1 MIRHSMQMMRNPQA
15 MREAMR
21 HQDMAISQLENH
33 PEGYNALRR
42 MYEDVQEPMMQAQQQ
57 AFGGT
62 PTTTTTTNT
71 NTTNTPSSSS
81 PNTSALPNPW

>member
-21 HQDMAISQLENH
+21 HQDMAMSQLENH

-57 AFGGT
+57 AFSMGSN
-62 PTTTTTTNT
+62 TNNNS

>member
-62 PTTTTTTNT
+62 PTTTTNT

>member
-1 MIRHSMQMMRNPQA
+1 MQMMRNPQA

-21 HQDMAISQLENH
+21 HQDMAMSQLENH

-57 AFGGT
+57 AFGTGSPNAN
-62 PTTTTTTNT
+62 PTTS
-71 NTTNTPSSSS
+71 TTNTPSSSS

>member
-1 MIRHSMQMMRNPQA
+1 MIRQSMQMMRNPQA

-21 HQDMAISQLENH
+21 HQDMAMSQLENH

-57 AFGGT
+57 ALSAST
-62 PTTTTTTNT
+62 SNTNT
-71 NTTNTPSSSS
+71 NTSTPSSSS

>member
-1 MIRHSMQMMRNPQA
+1 MKA

-21 HQDMAISQLENH
+21 HQDMAMSQLENH

-57 AFGGT
+57 AFSMGS
-62 PTTTTTTNT
+62 NT
-71 NTTNTPSSSS
+71 NNDSGITNTPSSSS
-81 PNTSALPNPW
+81 PNASALPNPW

>member
-1 MIRHSMQMMRNPQA
+1 MRHSMQMMRNPQA

-62 PTTTTTTNT
+62 PTTTTNT

>member
-21 HQDMAISQLENH
+21 HQDMAMSQLENH

-57 AFGGT
+57 AFGMGSN
-62 PTTTTTTNT
+62 TNNNS

>member
-62 PTTTTTTNT
+62 PTTTTTNT

>member
-1 MIRHSMQMMRNPQA
+1 MQMMRNPQA

-21 HQDMAISQLENH
+21 HQDMAMSQLENH

-57 AFGGT
+57 ALNAST
-62 PTTTTTTNT
+62 SNTNT
-71 NTTNTPSSSS
+71 NTSTPSSSS

>member
-1 MIRHSMQMMRNPQA
+1 MMRNPQA

-21 HQDMAISQLENH
+21 HQDMAMSQLENH

-57 AFGGT
+57 ALNAST
-62 PTTTTTTNT
+62 SNTNT
-71 NTTNTPSSSS
+71 NTSTPSSSS